1 MIWIILILIFLSVGI
16 VFLFAMKLNWAI
28 FVPVKSTQHSEK
40 VLLTFDDGPHPVFT
54 AMILDELEKYGAK
67 GIFFMIGDR
76 VAQYP
81 SVAGLVLE
89 RGHTLGNHSYSH
101 SIKNTFASA
110 RRFEEEIIRTDE
122 ALIQATGQASIYFRP
137 PFGVTNPSIAAA
149 IKRTGKMVIGWS
161 LRSYDTIQSN
171 PSDLAD
177 KILTKAQSGDII
189 LLHDDRSI
197 TAEAMPM
204 ILKGLKEKGL
214 L

>member
-1 MIWIILILIFLSVGI
+1 MIWIILILILVVLGV

-28 FVPVKSTQHSEK
+28 FVPVTSTLSGEK

-54 AMILDELEKYGAK
+54 PIVLNELEKYGVK
-67 GIFFMIGDR
+67 GTFFMIGQR

-81 SVAGLVLE
+81 AIAKLVLE
-89 RGHTLGNHSYSH
+89 KGHTLGNHSYSH

-122 ALIQATGQASIYFRP
+122 AIIKATGQTSSYFRP

-149 IKRTGKMVIGWS
+149 IKRTDKKVMGWS
-161 LRSYDTIQSN
+161 LRSYDTIQTNASA
-171 PSDLAD
+171 LAD
-177 KILTKAQSGDII
+177 KIVTKAQPGDII

-204 ILKGLKEKGL
+204 ILQGLKEKGL